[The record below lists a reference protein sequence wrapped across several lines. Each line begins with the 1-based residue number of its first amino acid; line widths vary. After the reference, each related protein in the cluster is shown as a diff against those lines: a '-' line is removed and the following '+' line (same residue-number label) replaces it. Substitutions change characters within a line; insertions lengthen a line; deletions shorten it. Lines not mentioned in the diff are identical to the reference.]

1 MGDAVKGGDVNI
13 CGAKVYVVAYRCVVL
28 LCAGRGG
35 GGSVGGVGGHVLVDH
50 GRAFM

>member
-1 MGDAVKGGDVNI
+1 MTIG
-13 CGAKVYVVAYRCVVL
+13 GAKVYVVVYGCVVL

-35 GGSVGGVGGHVLVDH
+35 GGSVGGVVGHVLVDH

>member
-13 CGAKVYVVAYRCVVL
+13 CGAKVYVVVDRCVVL

-35 GGSVGGVGGHVLVDH
+35 GGSVGGVCGNMLIEQ
-50 GRAFM
+50 GRAFV

>member
-13 CGAKVYVVAYRCVVL
+13 CGAKVYVVADGRVVL

-50 GRAFM
+50 GRAFV

>member
-13 CGAKVYVVAYRCVVL
+13 CGAKVYVVVDGCVVL
-28 LCAGRGG
+28 LCVGRGG
-35 GGSVGGVGGHVLVDH
+35 GGGVWGVSGHMLVDH